1 MSVADSL
8 NSPPNL
14 ASLPRTGTSASCS
27 KIQTTCQPTRP
38 SSIATVHVTEASL
51 MENGVADGGKKS
63 SPLPPVSVSA
73 TSVAVSGDVITNAT
87 SLSPTTSTVTSSAV
101 SRSIMTN
108 ATSLCPTTSTVI
120 SGPTTSTLTGSAVS
134 RGVMTDATSLCPTTS
149 TVTSSAVSRGVMT
162 DATSLCPSKGTS
174 SALVKTVASTT
185 LSEEQT
191 RPRNVSVKATVLTA
205 STESTTTSVCQ
216 HSPSPPPPLTSST
229 VVSTS
234 LMDSSASPP
243 VLCKS
248 KSSSIHQKMSTCVST
263 SEMKTIAKA
272 MSAPSVPSPLHSSN
286 SQVSTT
292 NTSREL
298 QPSSIRPVSEGKGAP
313 PSSNNPTGGKTIL
326 TNDPVSGSKGI
337 RLPSNNPLTSENKVT
352 LPSLKQLTSE
362 SKNIVTSSNDPASKG
377 KDTLP
382 STNDH
387 SSGCK
392 STLPSSN
399 IPTSGGNSTLPL
411 GVNPL
416 EITPM
421 VQVLNDV
428 KGVLIKWTLPKKY
441 IPLEAL
447 VRSYE
452 IYAFIVK
459 ADGTGV
465 YPPFS
470 EWSKVGK
477 IQPLKLPMAVTLTN
491 VLKTKKYMFSVRA
504 IFDEDSATVS
514 QFSKPSS

>member
-1 MSVADSL
+1 
-8 NSPPNL
+8 
-14 ASLPRTGTSASCS
+14 
-27 KIQTTCQPTRP
+27 
-38 SSIATVHVTEASL
+38 
-51 MENGVADGGKKS
+51 MENGVADGSQKS

-87 SLSPTTSTVTSSAV
+87 SLSPTTSTVTSSTV

-108 ATSLCPTTSTVI
+108 ATSLCPTTSTVTN
-120 SGPTTSTLTGSAVS
+120 SV
-134 RGVMTDATSLCPTTS
+134 
-149 TVTSSAVSRGVMT
+149 VSRGVMT
-162 DATSLCPSKGTS
+162 DATSLCPSTGTS

-191 RPRNVSVKATVLTA
+191 RPRNVSVKATVSTA
-205 STESTTTSVCQ
+205 STESTT
-216 HSPSPPPPLTSST
+216 
-229 VVSTS
+229 
-234 LMDSSASPP
+234 
-243 VLCKS
+243 
-248 KSSSIHQKMSTCVST
+248 
-263 SEMKTIAKA
+263 KA
-272 MSAPSVPSPLHSSN
+272 MSAPSVPSPLHTCTSN

-292 NTSREL
+292 NTSQEL
-298 QPSSIRPVSEGKGAP
+298 QPSSTCPVSEGKGAP
-313 PSSNNPTGGKTIL
+313 PSSNNPAGGKTIL
-326 TNDPVSGSKGI
+326 VSTNDSVSGSKGI
-337 RLPSNNPLTSENKVT
+337 QPPSNNSLTSENKVT
-352 LPSLKQLTSE
+352 PPSLNQLTSE

-387 SSGCK
+387 LSGCK